1 MWNKVSR
8 QKWRNLDT
16 ISRKKDEEVTMD
28 WKNAAEQEK
37 GKGREIHRRWF
48 VTVTGCRVCMGKKEH
63 LETAWPRPAFFKV
76 RGPDS
81 YRAQEASENPCLAQ
95 PRETRHALFR
105 RLCACCSSAVF
116 TYVVPMYIRRACAR
130 WRHYARRGEEDT
142 RHASLH
148 ARRGRT
154 PDTGQLHCGDR
165 ATTRAIHP
173 RVHIPRVDVPWTP
186 THRFTDAY
194 RLATPLFNPNFS
206 TLVANVS
213 FVDGEI
219 GSF

>member
-28 WKNAAEQEK
+28 GKNAAEEK
-37 GKGREIHRRWF
+37 KGMGREIHRRWF

-130 WRHYARRGEEDT
+130 WRHYVRRGEARVPPRAPRTDT
-142 RHASLH
+142 RHRAAAPWRPCNHTRYTPARSHTSCRCTVDANASIH
-148 ARRGRT
+148 RRL
-154 PDTGQLHCGDR
+154 PVSD
-165 ATTRAIHP
+165 AT
-173 RVHIPRVDVPWTP
+173 
-186 THRFTDAY
+186 F
-194 RLATPLFNPNFS
+194 
-206 TLVANVS
+206 
-213 FVDGEI
+213 
-219 GSF
+219 